1 MAGFDL
7 ERFRKAQEADYALAL
22 EEIKEGQKRS
32 HWIWYIFPQLKGL
45 GFSGMSGYFGI
56 SGIAEAKAYM
66 RDPVLGKR
74 LLEISGALLV
84 HTGKNISAI
93 FGYPDDRK
101 VRSCMTLF
109 SIAEPDE
116 EIFRKVIDGFY
127 GGEKDERTIQILK
140 AHGDI

>member
-84 HTGKNISAI
+84 HIGKNISAI

-140 AHGDI
+140 AQGDI

>member
-84 HTGKNISAI
+84 HIGKNISSI

-140 AHGDI
+140 AQGDI

>member
-140 AHGDI
+140 AQGDI